1 MLKLKISNDNG
12 NCEQDMYINNVPV
25 AQPNV
30 YAQIHRLPNMDEV
43 NVEHVLANIHDNLV
57 VSVEGQLYYVGNKA
71 LRSGSRCRSIE
82 VGVDNNKVTNH
93 IVYVNTLAH
102 IAGEAVAETHRQGGS
117 FDKEIECEVDMAT
130 AIPVSYYSKSTGT
143 AFAQRFMAKVHLVNV
158 FVGSIE
164 VSVRINFDYVKVIP
178 EGVTAAHAFLGHP
191 EFFEAYNESH
201 DEKLTLEYIR
211 KARILHVAIGEGT
224 TEFPLTYNGI
234 EFNPDF
240 IEGTNNGNGHAID
253 RVFIPFKRDVGLL
266 KFTRQDFSN
275 ILKDSEHRYHDR
287 AMDFMLPS
295 LEEEAEDILTM
306 TKQIIY
312 KANNEIDVV
321 AVYGGGS
328 ILMRSMIEDR
338 LQSFCSEG
346 NKGIKVLYIE
356 ADKAVMLEAVGLND
370 FVHSGLFEKLKE
382 FSKAKTA

>member
-1 MLKLKISNDNG
+1 MLRLKFANDNG
-12 NCEQDMYINNVPV
+12 NSEQDMFFNNVAV

-43 NVEHVLANIHDNLV
+43 NIEHVAENIHDNLIV
-57 VSVEGQLYYVGNKA
+57 AVEGQLYYVGNKA

-102 IAGEAVAETHRQGGS
+102 IAGEAVAETYRQGGG
-117 FDKEIECEVDMAT
+117 FDQEIECAVDMAT
-130 AIPVSYYSKSTGT
+130 AIPVSYYSKSAGA
-143 AFAQRFMAKVHLVNV
+143 AFAQRFMGKAHLVSV
-158 FVGSIE
+158 FVGPIE
-164 VSVRINFDYVKVIP
+164 VSVRIHFDFVKVIP
-178 EGVTAAHAFLGHP
+178 EGVTASHAFLAHP
-191 EFFEAYNESH
+191 EFFEAYNKSH
-201 DEKLTLEYIR
+201 DSKLTPEYMG

-253 RVFIPFKRDVGLL
+253 RIFIPFKQDVGLL

-275 ILKDSEHRYHDR
+275 ILKDGDHRYHDR

-306 TKQIIY
+306 IKHIIY

-328 ILMRSMIEDR
+328 ILMRPMIDER
-338 LQSFCSEG
+338 LQDFCSAG
-346 NKGIKVLYIE
+346 GKGIKVLYIE
-356 ADKAVMLEAVGLND
+356 ESQAVMLEAVGLND
-370 FVHSGLFEKLKE
+370 FVNSKLFEKIKE
-382 FSKAKTA
+382 LSKTKTA

>member
-1 MLKLKISNDNG
+1 MLKLMIANDNG
-12 NCEQDMYINNVPV
+12 NSEQDMFINNVPV

-30 YAQIHRLPNMDEV
+30 YAHIHRLPNMDEV
-43 NVEHVLANIHDNLV
+43 NVEYVLNDIHNNLIT
-57 VSVEGQLYYVGNKA
+57 SVEGQLYYVGNKA

-102 IAGEAVAETHRQGGS
+102 IAGEAVAETHRQGKS
-117 FDKEIECEVDMAT
+117 LDREIQCEADMAT
-130 AIPVSYYSKSTGT
+130 AIPVSYYSKSTGA
-143 AFAQRFMAKVHLVNV
+143 AFAQRFMGKEHLVSV
-158 FVGSIE
+158 FVGPME
-164 VSVRINFDYVKVIP
+164 VSVRIRFGFVKVIP
-178 EGVTAAHAFLGHP
+178 EGVTAAHAFLSHS
-191 EFFEAYNESH
+191 EFFEAYNNSH
-201 DEKLTLEYIR
+201 EDILTTEYMS

-253 RVFIPFKRDVGLL
+253 RIFIPFKHDVGLL

-275 ILKDSEHRYHDR
+275 ILKDRDHRYHDR

-306 TKQIIY
+306 TKHIIY

-328 ILMRSMIEDR
+328 ILMRPMIEER
-338 LQSFCSEG
+338 LQKFCSAG
-346 NKGIKVLYIE
+346 DKGIKVLYIE
-356 ADKAVMLEAVGLND
+356 ESQAVMLEAVGLND
-370 FVHSGLFEKLKE
+370 FVHSKLFEQLKE
-382 FSKAKTA
+382 MNTARTA

>member
-1 MLKLKISNDNG
+1 MLKLKFANDNG
-12 NCEQDMYINNVPV
+12 NSEQDMFINGLPV

-30 YAQIHRLPNMDEV
+30 YAHVHRLPNMDEV
-43 NVEHVLANIHDNLV
+43 NVEQVLKDIHNNLI
-57 VSVEGQLYYVGNKA
+57 VSVEGQLYYVGSKA

-82 VGVDNNKVTNH
+82 VGVDNNKITNH

-102 IAGEAVAETHRQGGS
+102 IAGFAVAETARKGES
-117 FDKEIECEVDMAT
+117 LDKEIECEVDMAT
-130 AIPVSYYSKSTGT
+130 AIPVSYYSKNNG
-143 AFAQRFMAKVHLVNV
+143 ALFAQKFMEKVHLVSV
-158 FVGSIE
+158 FIGAME
-164 VSVRINFDYVKVIP
+164 VSVRVRFDFVKVIP
-178 EGVTAAHAFLGHP
+178 EGVTAAHAFLGHS
-191 EFFEAYNESH
+191 EFFEAYNNSH
-201 DEKLTLEYIR
+201 EDKLDSEYMSQ
-211 KARILHVAIGEGT
+211 ARILHVAIGEGT

-275 ILKDSEHRYHDR
+275 ILKDEEHRYHDR

-295 LEEEAEDILTM
+295 LEEEAEEILST

-328 ILMRSMIEDR
+328 ILMRPMIEER
-338 LQSFCSEG
+338 LQKFCYAG

-370 FVHSGLFEKLKE
+370 FVNSKLFEKLKE
-382 FSKAKTA
+382 INKAKTA